1 MAIRDDLIR
10 RRDAIESVAGLADTM
25 SVCVSTDECR
35 GMMRMK
41 MCALS
46 AINEVPA
53 AAPRGEEA
61 DGERE
66 NAWVS
71 VKDALPDNHTDCL
84 VYCGDDYGIMISHY
98 CYGFYT
104 YDSKVTHW
112 QYLPKAP
119 EGELTRG

>member
-1 MAIRDDLIR
+1 MAKGNDLIR
-10 RRDAIESVAGLADTM
+10 RRDVLESVGGLVDTM
-25 SVCVSTDECR
+25 SVCVSVDECC
-35 GMMRMK
+35 GMRSMK
-41 MCALS
+41 ARALS
-46 AINEVPA
+46 AIEKVPA
-53 AAPRGEEA
+53 AAPRGEKA

-66 NAWVS
+66 SAWVS

-104 YDSKVTHW
+104 YDSRVTHW

-119 EGELTRG
+119 DGELTRG